1 MLHIMVEFLL
11 EVVVYEVKENTDG
24 DLEVTAPYQ
33 TKRLIVESDQVK
45 DTCGASEV
53 YVNEMD
59 HETILQYDSEE
70 KTEEAFQQL
79 SRTYS
84 SCYPD
89 KVVSVEDS
97 TMGLSLSQGE
107 PIPGEAIIWD

>member
-1 MLHIMVEFLL
+1 
-11 EVVVYEVKENTDG
+11 
-24 DLEVTAPYQ
+24 
-33 TKRLIVESDQVK
+33 
-45 DTCGASEV
+45 
-53 YVNEMD
+53 MD

-89 KVVSVEDS
+89 KVVSIEDS
-97 TMGLSLSQGE
+97 TMGLPLSQGGRMARE
-107 PIPGEAIIWD
+107 LIPGEAIIWD